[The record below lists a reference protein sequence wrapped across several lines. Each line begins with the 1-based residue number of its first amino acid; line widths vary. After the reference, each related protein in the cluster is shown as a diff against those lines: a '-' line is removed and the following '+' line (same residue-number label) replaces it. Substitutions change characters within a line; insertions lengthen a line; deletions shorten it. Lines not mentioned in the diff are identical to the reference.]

1 MHGFLLAHLLN
12 SWLETCLSLRQPAL
26 LSPQISTRGIHK
38 SYADFLQPDS
48 ASQSVQ
54 TTRQTLSSSNSSPEQ
69 GCSSRTGT
77 GSSRTAG
84 SEQES
89 VQVEISWFFKKREGL
104 FSTLTIQWLDI
115 PSLHS
120 ETIQWG
126 VLVLPCAIYRIQ
138 ETVVKLL
145 EMLEH
150 GITCHELHHCPFL
163 HLGWQRRGVLNK
175 KKRVNSVTFLRL
187 GKEAEG
193 AELSKHL
200 PWRTANNVF
209 V

>member
-1 MHGFLLAHLLN
+1 MQTFC
-12 SWLETCLSLRQPAL
+12 SLSLHHSLSRLQGKHSQAVTVLQSRVVPAGL
-26 LSPQISTRGIHK
+26 ELDPAGQLDQSK
-38 SYADFLQPDS
+38 SQFKLRSHDFS
-48 ASQSVQ
+48 
-54 TTRQTLSSSNSSPEQ
+54 
-69 GCSSRTGT
+69 
-77 GSSRTAG
+77 
-84 SEQES
+84 
-89 VQVEISWFFKKREGL
+89 KKREGL